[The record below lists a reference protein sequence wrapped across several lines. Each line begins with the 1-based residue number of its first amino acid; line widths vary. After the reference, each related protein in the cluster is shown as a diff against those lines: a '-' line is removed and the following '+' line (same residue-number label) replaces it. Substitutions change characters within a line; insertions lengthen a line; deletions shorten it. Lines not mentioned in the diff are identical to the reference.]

1 MALDGIFLRH
11 IKNEIENEALGAR
24 VSQIYQPNRDELVFT
39 LRTFGGNK
47 KLLLSARAN
56 SPRIN
61 FCTTTPENPAQP
73 PMFCMLLRKRLG
85 GGKLVAVRQ
94 MDCDRVLFLDFECV
108 NELGD
113 TVMIT
118 VSVEIM
124 GMYSNII
131 IINSD
136 GVIID
141 SLKRVDLTMSSKR
154 IVLPNIKYELPEP
167 QDKLNILNSTPEEIA
182 QKIKNLEAEMPLN
195 KALLKVIQGVSPIVC
210 RELEYSVMEGASNCL
225 DGVLY
230 DRLISEIG
238 RLKMISENCSE
249 KPCIVYREDGKP
261 LDFCFMPI
269 KQYGS
274 FARVESKSGYSE
286 VLDAFYDERDSRER
300 MRVKSQSL
308 TKLLTNTAERIAR
321 KITKQQSELSQCAN
335 REQLRICGDLLQA
348 NLYRIE
354 RGAPFAEVENYYD
367 AEGRTIRIKLNP
379 AISPAANAQKY
390 YKDYQKAKNAE
401 AVLGEQIEK
410 GKSELEYIESVLDEV
425 SRAET
430 ERELAQ
436 IREELTEQG
445 YLHRQKGKQKP
456 LSQLPPLEFESS
468 DGFKILVGRNNRQND
483 KLTLKTASKNDMW
496 LHTKD
501 IHGSHTIIISDGR
514 EISDTA
520 IIEAARLAA
529 YHSKARNSS
538 QVPVDYTLVRYVS
551 KPSGAKPGMVI
562 YINNKT
568 VYVSPS
574 PDGKTERN

>member
-1 MALDGIFLRH
+1 MALDGIYLRH
-11 IKNEIENEALGAR
+11 IKNEIEKQALGAR

-39 LRTFGGNK
+39 LRTFDGNK
-47 KLLLSARAN
+47 KLLISARAN

-61 FCTTTPENPAQP
+61 FCVKTPENPAQP

-85 GGKLVAVRQ
+85 TGKLTAVRQ
-94 MDCDRVLFLDFECV
+94 MECDRVLFLDFECV

-118 VSVEIM
+118 VAVEIM

-167 QDKLNILNSTPEEIA
+167 QDKLNILTSSPEQIA
-182 QKIKNLEAEMPLN
+182 QRIISFTPKATLN
-195 KALLKVIQGVSPIVC
+195 KAILGVIQGVSPIVC
-210 RELEYSVMEGASNCL
+210 RELEYRVSEGVSNDL
-225 DGVLY
+225 ERELY
-230 DRLISEIG
+230 QKLVCEIE
-238 RLKMISENCSE
+238 RLKNIAENCNE
-249 KPCIVYREDGKP
+249 KPCIVYREDSKP
-261 LDFCFMPI
+261 MDFCFMPI
-269 KQYGS
+269 EQYGS
-274 FARVESKSGYSE
+274 FAKVESKAGFSE

-321 KITKQQSELSQCAN
+321 KISKQQAELLQCAD
-335 REQLRICGDLLQA
+335 REHLRICGDLLQA

-354 RGAPFAEVENYYD
+354 RGAEFAEVENYYD
-367 AEGRTIRIKLNP
+367 EEGKTIRIKLNP
-379 AISPAANAQKY
+379 AISPAANAQKF

-410 GKSELEYIESVLDEV
+410 GKSELEYIESVIDEV
-425 SRAET
+425 TRAEN
-430 ERELAQ
+430 EKELAQ

-445 YLHRQKGKQKP
+445 YLYRQKGKQRP
-456 LSQLPPLEFESS
+456 LSQLPPLEFLSS
-468 DGFKILVGRNNRQND
+468 DGFRIFVGRNNKQND

-501 IHGSHTIIISDGR
+501 IHGSHTIIAGDGR
-514 EISDTA
+514 EISETA
-520 IIEAARLAA
+520 ILEAARLAA

-551 KPSGAKPGMVI
+551 KPNGAKPGMVI
-562 YINNKT
+562 YVNNKT

-574 PDGKTERN
+574 QDGREQP

>member
-11 IKNEIENEALGAR
+11 IKNEIEKEAIGAR
-24 VSQIYQPNRDELVFT
+24 VSQVYQPNRDELVLT
-39 LRTFGGNK
+39 MRTFSGNK

-61 FCTTTPENPAQP
+61 FCVNTPENPAQP

-85 GGKLVAVRQ
+85 GGKLVSVRQ

-118 VSVEIM
+118 VACEIM

-131 IINSD
+131 VIGQD

-141 SLKRVDLTMSSKR
+141 ALKRVDLTMSSR
-154 IVLPNIKYELPEP
+154 RLVLPNIKYELPEA
-167 QDKLNILNSTPEEIA
+167 QDKLNILTASASEIVERV
-182 QKIKNLEAEMPLN
+182 KNLDMEMPLN

-210 RELEYSVMEGASNCL
+210 RELEYRVFEGATNRVE
-225 DGVLY
+225 GIFY
-230 DRLISEIG
+230 DRLISEIDSF
-238 RLKMISENCSE
+238 KSTVENCTGT
-249 KPCIVYREDGKP
+249 PCIVYREDGKP
-261 LDFCFMPI
+261 MDFSFMEI
-269 KQYGS
+269 KQYES
-274 FARVESKSGYSE
+274 FARIEQKESFSE
-286 VLDAFYDERDSRER
+286 ILDSFYDERDSRER
-300 MRVKSQSL
+300 MRVKAQSL
-308 TKLLTNTAERIAR
+308 IKLLSNTCERIAR
-321 KITKQQSELSQCAN
+321 KISKQQAELAQCEN

-354 RGAPFAEVENYYD
+354 RGAPFVDVENFYD
-367 AEGRTIRIKLNP
+367 ENCATLRIKLNP
-379 AISPAANAQKY
+379 AISPASNAQKY

-401 AVLGEQIEK
+401 AVLGGQIEK
-410 GKSELEYIESVLDEV
+410 GRIELEYVESVLDIV
-425 SRAET
+425 NRAET
-430 ERELAQ
+430 EKELSQ

-445 YLHRQKGKQKP
+445 YLKAQRGKKQK
-456 LSQLPPLEFESS
+456 LAQLPPLEFISS
-468 DGFKILVGRNNRQND
+468 DGFKICVGRNNRQND
-483 KLTLKTASKNDMW
+483 KLTLKTASKTDMW

-501 IHGSHTIIISDGR
+501 IHGSHTIIFAEGR

-520 IIEAARLAA
+520 IYEAACLAA

-538 QVPVDYTLVRYVS
+538 QVPVDYTLVKHVS

-562 YINNKT
+562 YVNNRT
-568 VYVSPS
+568 VYVTPKEKI
-574 PDGKTERN
+574 GE

>member
-11 IKNEIENEALGAR
+11 IKNEIEAEALGAR
-24 VSQIYQPNRDELVFT
+24 ISQIYQPNRDELIFT

-56 SPRIN
+56 SPRVS
-61 FCTTTPENPAQP
+61 FCKNTPENPAQP

-85 GGKLVAVRQ
+85 GGKLISVRQ
-94 MDCDRVLFLDFECV
+94 TECDRVLFLDFECV

-113 TVMIT
+113 TVVIT
-118 VSVEIM
+118 VVCEIM

-131 IINSD
+131 IVNSD

-141 SLKRVDLTMSSKR
+141 SLKRVDLTVSSKR

-167 QDKLNILNSTPEEIA
+167 QNKLNILSISAAEIA
-182 QKIKNLEAEMPLN
+182 ERIKSIEPETPLN
-195 KALLKVIQGVSPIVC
+195 KAILNTVQGVSPLVC
-210 RELEYSVMEGASNCL
+210 RELEYCVAEGASNKI

-230 DRLISEIG
+230 ARLVRVLEKFKSVAE
-238 RLKMISENCSE
+238 SCSGT
-249 KPCIVYREDGKP
+249 PCVLYREDGKP
-261 LDFCFMPI
+261 MDFCFMPI
-269 KQYGS
+269 EQYGGFAKVEEKNS
-274 FARVESKSGYSE
+274 FSDA
-286 VLDAFYDERDSRER
+286 LDSFFDERDRRER

-321 KITKQQSELSQCAN
+321 KIAKQQAELSQCEN
-335 REQLRICGDLLQA
+335 REQLRVCGDLLQA
-348 NLYRIE
+348 NLYRIQ

-367 AEGRTIRIKLNP
+367 ADGKTIRIKLNP
-379 AISPAANAQKY
+379 AISPAANAQKF

-401 AVLGEQIEK
+401 AILGEQIKK
-410 GKSELEYIESVLDEV
+410 GKAELEYIESVLDAAD
-425 SRAET
+425 RAET
-430 ERELAQ
+430 EKELSQ

-445 YLHRQKGKQKP
+445 YLRRPKGKQRP

-501 IHGSHTIIISDGR
+501 IHGSHTIVFSEGR

-520 IIEAARLAA
+520 VTEAARLAA

-538 QVPVDYTLVRYVS
+538 QVPVDYTPVRYVS

-562 YINNKT
+562 YFNNKT
-568 VYVSPS
+568 LYVKPS
-574 PDGKTERN
+574 ADGRE